1 MESLKNQLGKM
12 MDANKLNQTYQDIMK
27 NQVFKDPDVIAFLST
42 NKDALDKT
50 AIERSAAKLYE
61 FVSEKKKAQNA
72 DDGLAPGYTPR
83 LLLNNHRIDVT
94 YEPTPELIQRR
105 TEEKIL
111 NRIQSVYL
119 PKDLKNASFESF
131 EVTRKRQLALEKA
144 MTFIETYIDNPKGF
158 HKGLYLYGA
167 FGVGKTYLLGAIA
180 HELSEQGFP
189 STIVHFPTFAV
200 EMKNSIGKN
209 TTEDKLDSFKRAKLL
224 MIDDI
229 GADSMSSWIRDDVLG
244 VILQYRMQE
253 ELPTFFT
260 SNFDMNQ
267 LENEHLTMSQRGENE
282 PLKAKRI
289 MERIRFLSEEVE
301 MSGENRRR
309 K

>member
-1 MESLKNQLGKM
+1 MDSLKDQLGKM
-12 MDANKLNQTYQDIMK
+12 MDANKLNQTFQDIMK
-27 NQVFKDPDVIAFLST
+27 NQVFKDPDVKRFIAE

-50 AIERSAAKLYE
+50 AIERSSSKLYE
-61 FVSEKKKAQNA
+61 FVSEKKKAENLN
-72 DDGLAPGYTPR
+72 DGLAPGYTPK
-83 LLLNNHRIDVT
+83 LILNNHRIDVT
-94 YEPTPELIQRR
+94 YEPSPNLINRR
-105 TEEKIL
+105 NEEIIM
-111 NRIQSVYL
+111 NRIKSVYL
-119 PKDLKNASFESF
+119 PKDIKNATFESF
-131 EVTRKRQLALEKA
+131 EVTEKRHDAFEKA
-144 MTFIETYIDNPKGF
+144 MMFIESYNDNPKKF
-158 HKGLYLYGA
+158 HKGLYFHGA

-189 STIVHFPTFAV
+189 STLVHFPTFAV

-209 TTEDKLDSFKRAKLL
+209 TTEDKLDRFKRAKLL

-260 SNFDMNQ
+260 SNFDMDQ

-289 MERIRFLSEEVE
+289 MERIRFLAEEVE
-301 MSGENRRR
+301 MSGENRRH